1 MGAERTSRLRRCPS
15 ARPGVASA
23 RATQGE
29 GDHPPLV
36 GREARAG
43 LHKRVPEHSKIGKD
57 EKARKT
63 GETDQVGAVIGRRF
77 TLARARG
84 GAP

>member
-1 MGAERTSRLRRCPS
+1 
-15 ARPGVASA
+15 
-23 RATQGE
+23 
-29 GDHPPLV
+29 V

-43 LHKRVPEHSKIGKD
+43 LHKRVPEQSKIGKD

-63 GETDQVGAVIGRRF
+63 GETAQVGAGFGRRF

-84 GAP
+84 RAP